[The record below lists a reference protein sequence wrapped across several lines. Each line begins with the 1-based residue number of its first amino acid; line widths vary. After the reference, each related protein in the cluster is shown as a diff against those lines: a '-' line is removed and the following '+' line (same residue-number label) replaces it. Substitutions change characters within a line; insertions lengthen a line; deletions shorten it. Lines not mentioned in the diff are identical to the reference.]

1 MSVKR
6 QRRDWKAVYLEYCES
21 GLSVEQ
27 FGRTI
32 GVSGSWITEN
42 FRRLSRAGEVV
53 YPLPKESPAQEPSF
67 MPLIMNDAT
76 AANPAEADDHHQI
89 LKITIG
95 KAVMEI
101 PSGISEDTLKSVIR
115 IACEVC

>member
-1 MSVKR
+1 MSAKR

-53 YPLPKESPAQEPSF
+53 YPLPKESPAEEPAFIS
-67 MPLIMNDAT
+67 MA
-76 AANPAEADDHHQI
+76 PADISLTVPTEADDNHSA

-95 KAVMEI
+95 KAVIEI
-101 PSGISEDTLKSVIR
+101 SAGISEDTLKSVMQ
-115 IACEVC
+115 IACEIC

>member
-1 MSVKR
+1 MSAKR

-27 FGRTI
+27 FGRAI

-53 YPLPKESPAQEPSF
+53 YPLPKESPAQGTVFLPIDPAD
-67 MPLIMNDAT
+67 MLPAD
-76 AANPAEADDHHQI
+76 PAEADDNSV
-89 LKITIG
+89 LKVTIG

-101 PSGISEDTLKSVIR
+101 PAGISEDILKRVMR

>member
-1 MSVKR
+1 MSAKR

-53 YPLPKESPAQEPSF
+53 YPLPKESLVQKPAF
-67 MPLIMNDAT
+67 MPLTLNEAS
-76 AANPAEADDHHQI
+76 AADPAEANDKSV
-89 LKITIG
+89 LKVTIG

-101 PSGISEDTLKSVIR
+101 PVGISEDILKSVMR
-115 IACEVC
+115 IAREIC

>member
-1 MSVKR
+1 MPAKR
-6 QRRDWKAVYLEYCES
+6 QRRDWKAVCLEYCES

-53 YPLPKESPAQEPSF
+53 YPLPKESPAQGTVFLPIDPSDI
-67 MPLIMNDAT
+67 L
-76 AANPAEADDHHQI
+76 PADPVEADDDNSV
-89 LKITIG
+89 LKLKNFLTK
-95 KAVMEI
+95 KAA
-101 PSGISEDTLKSVIR
+101 PDLYNR
-115 IACEVC
+115 I

>member
-1 MSVKR
+1 MSEKR

-53 YPLPKESPAQEPSF
+53 YPLPKESAAQEAVFLPIDPAD
-67 MPLIMNDAT
+67 MLPADPAT
-76 AANPAEADDHHQI
+76 ADDDNSV
-89 LKITIG
+89 LKVMIG
-95 KAVMEI
+95 KAVIEI
-101 PSGISEDTLKSVIR
+101 PAGFSESTLKSVMR
-115 IACEVC
+115 IACEIC